1 MAERMFVVKNRSAS
15 RVGYYIPE
23 DNIRRTFAPG
33 EPKTLPESEIMKLSY
48 QPGGKELMVS
58 FLQVQEAMLDKMGIN
73 PQPEYYMSEQQI
85 KDVML
90 NGSLD
95 AFLDCLDFAPPGVQ
109 DLIRQYAVTLPLTD
123 LYKRKALK
131 EKTGFDVDKAIALAE
146 ADKAPETAAPAQTAT
161 PAVPAGRRT
170 AGNYKPVEKVEK
182 IEIIEKPVV
191 KA

>member
-1 MAERMFVVKNRSAS
+1 
-15 RVGYYIPE
+15 
-23 DNIRRTFAPG
+23 
-33 EPKTLPESEIMKLSY
+33 
-48 QPGGKELMVS
+48 MVS
-58 FLQVQEAMLDKMGIN
+58 FLQVQEAMLDKTGIN

-109 DLIRQYAVTLPLTD
+109 DLIRQYAVSLPLTD

-146 ADKAPETAAPAQTAT
+146 ADKAPETAAPAQPAA
-161 PAVPAGRRT
+161 PAVPQGRRT

>member
-58 FLQVQEAMLDKMGIN
+58 FLQVQEAILDKMGIN

-109 DLIRQYAVTLPLTD
+109 DLIRQYAVSLPLTD

-146 ADKAPETAAPAQTAT
+146 ADKAPETAAPAQPAA
-161 PAVPAGRRT
+161 PAVPQGRRT